1 MIYNF
6 VHKMF
11 ADYLFQK
18 INVQTLELH
27 SILIYFFTFSNYT
40 NSKEMQFIAY
50 SLLYL
55 VICQI
60 IVIFFNSNVFR
71 MDNLTIKRKV
81 QKPLKK
87 EVKKKQA

>member
-6 VHKMF
+6 VHKML

-27 SILIYFFTFSNYT
+27 GILIYFFTFSNYT
-40 NSKEMQFIAY
+40 NSKEMQFIVY

-71 MDNLTIKRKV
+71 MDNLTI
-81 QKPLKK
+81 
-87 EVKKKQA
+87 

>member
-6 VHKMF
+6 VHKML

-18 INVQTLELH
+18 INVQILELH

-40 NSKEMQFIAY
+40 NPKEMQFIAY

-71 MDNLTIKRKV
+71 MDNLTI
-81 QKPLKK
+81 
-87 EVKKKQA
+87 